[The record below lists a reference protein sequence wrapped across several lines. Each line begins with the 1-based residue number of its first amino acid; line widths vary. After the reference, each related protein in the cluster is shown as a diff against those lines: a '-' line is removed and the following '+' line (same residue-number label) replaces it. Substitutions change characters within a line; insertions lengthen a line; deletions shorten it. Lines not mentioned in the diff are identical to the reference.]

1 MKKQKVK
8 EKLFEIR
15 GTIMDEIEKP
25 AEGVFLFMLL
35 HKNDSFEYGYRFGM
49 ATAATILAE
58 KTYEMFPEEKE
69 DEEPGRD

>member
-15 GTIMDEIEKP
+15 GAIIHEIDKP
-25 AEGVFLFMLL
+25 AEGVFLYMLL
-35 HKNDSFEYGYRFGM
+35 HKKDSFENGYKMGM
-49 ATAATILAE
+49 ATAATIMAE
-58 KTYEMFPEEKE
+58 KIYEMFPEEKE